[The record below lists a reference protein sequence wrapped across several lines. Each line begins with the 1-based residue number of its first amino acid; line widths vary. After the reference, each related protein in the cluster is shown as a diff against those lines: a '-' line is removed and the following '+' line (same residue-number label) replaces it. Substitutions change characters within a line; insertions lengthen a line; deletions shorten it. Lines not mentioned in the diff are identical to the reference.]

1 MQPKRVSPIKDCH
14 QRLVSSAP
22 ALPPAKSTGTLVCQL
37 GSGGLSAAEL
47 IQDSRQQLFA
57 KQGKYYAI

>member
-1 MQPKRVSPIKDCH
+1 MTCQ
-14 QRLVSSAP
+14 QRP
-22 ALPPAKSTGTLVCQL
+22 CFTLPLAKSTGTLVCQL
-37 GSGGLSAAEL
+37 GPGGLGAAEL